1 MLAHHHFSPLPLRF
15 PSNREKPQ
23 ELHKLID
30 AKGTLLEAG
39 YKAAAESR
47 KTKADARGRAP
58 PPPSGF
64 GFERT
69 LYVSLKLIFFIL
81 RTYNIS
87 LFSLRGSLLSLILL
101 YIYFNVAVMFF

>member
-1 MLAHHHFSPLPLRF
+1 MLAHHHFSPLPLHF

-81 RTYNIS
+81 RTYNIAFLTS
-87 LFSLRGSLLSLILL
+87 WFTIIFDIIIYLL
-101 YIYFNVAVMFF
+101 